1 MDMYTIYET
10 AKMFGVH
17 WQTIRNW
24 IIAGKIN
31 AIKVGRAYRI
41 EQTEIDRLKK
51 EASTLWMQRNK

>member
-10 AKMFGVH
+10 AKIFGVH

-24 IIAGKIN
+24 IIDGKIN